1 MELKEIKK
9 IKILLRLVAFAIL
22 ISVSSFSQNQ
32 DNTSPTVSLTDSDS
46 DNLVYSSNVVTIT
59 ATFSEA
65 MSSTPTISITGEIS
79 NALMLPGND
88 IVLKQNNGWVSSSG
102 RFNTN
107 SNPYLFNNA
116 LEFSYIDNQYIYKD
130 FNIIPGAS
138 SVNLTV
144 DYNKNFTA
152 DTGKVVLKFYNGSS
166 QISANDSNSGTL
178 TWSNLQTYQAS
189 LSIPN
194 NANKIRVELHQL
206 NEGEYWAGSYGFRF
220 KNLIV
225 TGVENGSSTRAV

>member
-1 MELKEIKK
+1 LGQKKLASLKTFCEFFFDFFVLINYKLVLESKEVKK
-9 IKILLRLVAFAIL
+9 IRFLMRLVAFATL
-22 ISVSSFSQNQ
+22 ISISLFSQNQ

-59 ATFSEA
+59 ASFSEA

-152 DTGKVVLKFYNGSS
+152 DTGK
-166 QISANDSNSGTL
+166 
-178 TWSNLQTYQAS
+178 
-189 LSIPN
+189 
-194 NANKIRVELHQL
+194 
-206 NEGEYWAGSYGFRF
+206 
-220 KNLIV
+220 
-225 TGVENGSSTRAV
+225 

>member
-1 MELKEIKK
+1 M
-9 IKILLRLVAFAIL
+9 RLVALATL

-88 IVLKQNNGWVSSSG
+88 IVLKQTNGWVSSSG

-107 SNPYLFNNA
+107 SNNRNFLFYATKILKVIRESIKVLLNTLKDKHQNN
-116 LEFSYIDNQYIYKD
+116 L
-130 FNIIPGAS
+130 
-138 SVNLTV
+138 
-144 DYNKNFTA
+144 
-152 DTGKVVLKFYNGSS
+152 
-166 QISANDSNSGTL
+166 
-178 TWSNLQTYQAS
+178 
-189 LSIPN
+189 
-194 NANKIRVELHQL
+194 
-206 NEGEYWAGSYGFRF
+206 
-220 KNLIV
+220 
-225 TGVENGSSTRAV
+225 